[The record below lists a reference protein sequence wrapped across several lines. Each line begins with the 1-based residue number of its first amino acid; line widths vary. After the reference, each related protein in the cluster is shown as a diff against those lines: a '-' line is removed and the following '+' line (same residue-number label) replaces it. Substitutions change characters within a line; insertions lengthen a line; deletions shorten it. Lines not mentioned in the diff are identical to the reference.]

1 MPALVM
7 TSARSFMRARQLWQC
22 STSILKLLIR
32 SSRHGRY
39 PERWMGGWSFAVQ
52 VEHACSVWSDSVG
65 GFGAG
70 ITRDRHLL
78 AAASTPAYLTV

>member
-7 TSARSFMRARQLWQC
+7 TRARSFMRAPQLWQC

-39 PERWMGGWSFAVQ
+39 PERWVGGWSFAVRHRGRESHQ
-52 VEHACSVWSDSVG
+52 KRQRVEVEG
-65 GFGAG
+65 EGAIAQG
-70 ITRDRHLL
+70 E
-78 AAASTPAYLTV
+78 STK